1 MFVEN
6 YSLKYGMAMKK
17 FSETHSL
24 GDNIYLKVDSKNIKN
39 KNTFLILSYN
49 GFFGI
54 FYKPLFLISLRD
66 TFSLLIMTNFY

>member
-24 GDNIYLKVDSKNIKN
+24 DDDIYLKVDSKNIKN
-39 KNTFLILSYN
+39 KNTKYKHIPYFIVQWFFRYFL
-49 GFFGI
+49 
-54 FYKPLFLISLRD
+54 
-66 TFSLLIMTNFY
+66 